1 MSELLNLFKNSEN
14 FSTKHIKYFDAYE
27 RLLEKFRGKDVTFV
41 EIGVLNGGSL
51 DIWKEYF
58 SKKSRIIGI
67 DLNPQCKK
75 FQKDNIEIYIGSQS
89 DQDFWKSFFNK
100 VGPVDIVIDDGGHTN
115 IQQIMTA
122 INCIPNINNN
132 GMLIV
137 EDTHASYMKKF
148 NNPSNH
154 SFINFAKKEIDDINS
169 TFPGLPKMQFSLNKY
184 VYSLEF
190 FESIV
195 AFKIDKKKCVEN
207 YIIKNEGKFHN
218 IKDLRHNDKSAL
230 LMALLRYKFIRY
242 FIEKFNKIKLIKY
255 FK

>member
-1 MSELLNLFKNSEN
+1 MSELFNLFKNSEN
-14 FSTKHIKYFDAYE
+14 FSTKHIKYFDVYE
-27 RLLEKFRGKDVTFV
+27 SLLEKFRGKDITFV

-51 DIWKEYF
+51 DVWKEYF

-75 FQKDNIEIYIGSQS
+75 FQRDNIEIYIGSQS
-89 DQDFWKSFFNK
+89 DQDFWKYFFDK
-100 VGPVDIVIDDGGHTN
+100 VGPVDIIIDDGGHTN

-137 EDTHASYMKKF
+137 EDVHASYMKEF
-148 NNPSNH
+148 NNPSKY
-154 SFINFAKKEIDDINS
+154 SFFYFSKKKVDDINS
-169 TFPGLPKMQFSLNKY
+169 LFPGLKKMKFSLNKY
-184 VYSLEF
+184 IYSIEF

-195 AFKIDKKKCVEN
+195 VFKIDKTKCVDN
-207 YIIKNEGKFHN
+207 FIIKNKGLYHN
-218 IKDLRHNDKSAL
+218 IKDLRYFNKFITFL
-230 LMALLRYKFIRY
+230 FLRFKFIR
-242 FIEKFNKIKLIKY
+242 FFFEKINENKIKKY

>member
-1 MSELLNLFKNSEN
+1 MSELLNLFKDSEN
-14 FSTKHIKYFDAYE
+14 FSSKHFKYFDVYE
-27 RLLEKFRGKDVTFV
+27 GLLRKFRNKDITFV
-41 EIGVLNGGSL
+41 EIGVQNGGSL
-51 DIWKEYF
+51 EVWKKYF

-75 FQKDNIEIYIGSQS
+75 FQKDNVEIYIGSQS
-89 DQDFWKSFFNK
+89 DQSFWKSFFDK
-100 VGPVDIVIDDGGHTN
+100 VGPVDIVLDDGGHTN
-115 IQQIMTA
+115 IQQIMTT
-122 INCIPNINNN
+122 INCIPNINND

-137 EDTHASYMKKF
+137 EDVHASYLKKF

-169 TFPGLPKMQFSLNKY
+169 TFPGLPKRKFSLSKY

-195 AFKIDKKKCVEN
+195 AFKIDQTKCIEN
-207 YIIKNEGKFHN
+207 YMIKNAGKFHN
-218 IKDLRHNDKSAL
+218 IEDYRHYKKSTL
-230 LMALLRYKFIRY
+230 SALLRYKFIRY
-242 FIEKFNKIKLIKY
+242 FIEKFNELKLKKY

>member
-51 DIWKEYF
+51 DVWKEYF

-89 DQDFWKSFFNK
+89 DQDFWKYFFDK
-100 VGPVDIVIDDGGHTN
+100 VGPVDIIIDDGGHTN

-137 EDTHASYMKKF
+137 EDVHASYMKEF
-148 NNPSNH
+148 NNPSKY
-154 SFINFAKKEIDDINS
+154 SFINFAKKKVDDINS
-169 TFPGLPKMQFSLNKY
+169 FFPGLKKMKFSLNKY
-184 VYSLEF
+184 IYSIEF

-195 AFKIDKKKCVEN
+195 VFKIDKTKCLDN
-207 YIIKNEGKFHN
+207 FIIKNKGLHHN
-218 IKDLRHNDKSAL
+218 IKDLRYFNKFIPFL
-230 LMALLRYKFIRY
+230 FLRFKFIR
-242 FIEKFNKIKLIKY
+242 FFFEKFNENKIKKY